1 MDRTSTKKQV
11 EKKHP
16 VAGMPFVVG
25 MDKLVR
31 VERQQTT
38 STAEDHEADVADD
51 ADPKRG
57 KETQEGEWGR
67 LGVKQQQNWELTING
82 EVGRTSDGMH
92 LLLSSSLRSTQ
103 IMQNFTAELLTLAT

>member
-1 MDRTSTKKQV
+1 
-11 EKKHP
+11 
-16 VAGMPFVVG
+16 MPFVVG

-38 STAEDHEADVADD
+38 STAEDHEADAAGD

-67 LGVKQQQNWELTING
+67 LGRRVGGAGVKQQQING

-92 LLLSSSLRSTQ
+92 LLLSSSQRSTR
-103 IMQNFTAELLTLAT
+103 IMQNFTADY